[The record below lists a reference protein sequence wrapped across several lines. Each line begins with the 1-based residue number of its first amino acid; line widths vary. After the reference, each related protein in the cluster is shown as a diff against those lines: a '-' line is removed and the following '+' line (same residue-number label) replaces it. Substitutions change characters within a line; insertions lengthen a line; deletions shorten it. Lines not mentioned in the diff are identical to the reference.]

1 MDAKTLCTFLRM
13 FAIAVPV
20 SRGVNSRGVKE
31 ISQQCS
37 QYAENVPRRTPM
49 FKSRTEKLENTV
61 KFRRKLYIAMDGAG
75 SP

>member
-37 QYAENVPRRTPM
+37 QYAENVPGGLPSLKAGL
-49 FKSRTEKLENTV
+49 KSWK
-61 KFRRKLYIAMDGAG
+61 I
-75 SP
+75 P